1 MFADAKK
8 TIGADKPLTAR
19 EQQKAD
25 KLAEQKKKIN
35 IFLSRRSGEEN
46 STGYQT
52 SRSAFAGGEV
62 ESRSRVSLVGRNNE
76 GEVGRAAVG
85 RVRNKL
91 GFAKGRYGSTKTG
104 FAQKTDYASASGLS
118 GAKPPTRPLG
128 FH

>member
-1 MFADAKK
+1 MPSETKK
-8 TIGADKPLTAR
+8 IAAGEKPLTAR
-19 EQQKAD
+19 EQEKAD
-25 KLAEQKKKIN
+25 KLAEQRKKIN
-35 IFLSRRSGEEN
+35 IFLSRRSGEEGA
-46 STGYQT
+46 TGYQT

-85 RVRNKL
+85 RVRNEL

-104 FAQKTDYASASGLS
+104 FAQKSDYTSASGVS
-118 GAKPPTRPLG
+118 GVKPPERPLG